1 MFQARLYQKEAIKFF
16 ANNNGRVLISL
27 PPGAGKT
34 FIAMYTRYLCADLH
48 TTVILCP
55 ASIRIQWY
63 NEWRKFF
70 PKDKVLLYDPN
81 KLEDLSK
88 YDCIILNY
96 EKLGIKVNGKNFI
109 DNIGINF
116 NYLIIDECH
125 FVKNS
130 ESSRGDLSFKLSQ
143 KADRVMLLSG
153 TPVTNRVTDLWNQF
167 RILNPQAIGSLST
180 FKQLFCSRHLEI
192 IKTKQGNRKVW
203 KEDNKV
209 TNIESLKR
217 LISMFVFFRDERAVY
232 KEMPPIQKVVVPLE
246 LDTQSIL
253 EYKNILNSVKDIT
266 NESLTRIEGII
277 SSMRLRIGLSKVDPA
292 VEWIKNFL
300 NSSTDGTKLVIFGY
314 HRKVVELLYKKLS
327 MYNPALVYGGMS
339 DSDKNLNVSKFCKDN
354 TCRLFIG
361 NISSAGTGLDGL
373 NTVSNK
379 CVFVEYSYSAA
390 EQKQAEGRIR
400 RTNSKYSNYLSYY
413 LFADGTIDST
423 IFDIIDSKAKTSSE
437 IFEKRELNPEE
448 LLSILKKCIRG

>member
-1 MFQARLYQKEAIKFF
+1 MYKARVYQKEAINFF

-34 FIAMYTRYLCADLH
+34 FIAMYTRYLCRDLH

-63 NEWRKFF
+63 TEWRKFF

-81 KLEDLSK
+81 KVEDLNS

-109 DNIGINF
+109 DSIGIKF

-130 ESSRGDLSFKLSQ
+130 ESSRGDLSYKLSQ
-143 KADRVMLLSG
+143 KADRVMMLSG

-167 RILNPQAIGSLST
+167 RILNSQAIGSLST

-209 TNIESLKR
+209 TNIESLKK
-217 LISMFVFFRDERAVY
+217 LISMFVFFRDESTVY
-232 KEMPPIQKVVVPLE
+232 KEMPKIQKIVVPIE
-246 LDTQSIL
+246 IGGRCIV
-253 EYKNILNSVKDIT
+253 EYNDILNSVKGI
-266 NESLTRIEGII
+266 SLNDSLSTIEGII
-277 SSMRLRIGLSKVDPA
+277 SSMRLKIGLSKVDPA
-292 VEWIKNFL
+292 VDWIKNFL
-300 NSSTDGTKLVIFGY
+300 SSSTDGTKLVIFGY
-314 HRKVVELLYKKLS
+314 HRKVVEQLYKKLS
-327 MYNPALVYGGMS
+327 IYNPALVYGGMTE
-339 DSDKNLNVSKFCKDN
+339 SDKSKNVTKFCKDD

-400 RTNSKYSNYLSYY
+400 RTNSRFSNYLSYY
-413 LFADGTIDST
+413 LFADGTIDSS
-423 IFDIIDSKAKTSSE
+423 IFDIIDMKARTSSE
-437 IFEKRELNPEE
+437 IFENRELNPKE
-448 LLSILKKCIRG
+448 LLSILKKSI